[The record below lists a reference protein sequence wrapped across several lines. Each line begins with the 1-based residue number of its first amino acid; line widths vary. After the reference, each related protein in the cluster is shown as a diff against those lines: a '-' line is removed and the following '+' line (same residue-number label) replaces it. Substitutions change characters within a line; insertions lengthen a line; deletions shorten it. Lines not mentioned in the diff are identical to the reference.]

1 VARNEIK
8 KIFCNDPNPMN
19 KNQKN
24 FLQIIIDEIKEELR
38 EDSENFILKG
48 CKDNYQILVEM
59 GYFKINDDDKPK
71 IGAKMNNLNL
81 VDDEFI

>member
-1 VARNEIK
+1 
-8 KIFCNDPNPMN
+8 MN

-48 CKDNYQILVEM
+48 CKDNY
-59 GYFKINDDDKPK
+59 
-71 IGAKMNNLNL
+71 
-81 VDDEFI
+81 